1 MFLIHFHTIN
11 FIHVLRLVNAEVLV
25 GYNPRGVG
33 SAVAE
38 LVRKF
43 YPSLIDSL
51 AELNEFMG
59 SEVLKFNEYVSLEH
73 GS

>member
-1 MFLIHFHTIN
+1 MLKCW
-11 FIHVLRLVNAEVLV
+11 
-25 GYNPRGVG
+25 

-51 AELNEFMG
+51 AELNEFVG
-59 SEVLKFNEYVSLEH
+59 SEVLKLNEYVSLEH